1 MRSLSLVECIE
12 VKFSGK
18 ILKDALCLGDCDNDG
33 LSELVVGNTD
43 GELFIYRGDKCICKS
58 NELGTISAI
67 VVGDLLNISKNVTIV
82 ITIEGWC
89 HIFDVEYELH
99 VDDIKDDQSSI
110 EASASIA
117 EFRMIQPFHSQRIV
131 CNIKGAKLGDANNDG
146 KNELIVGLTDRVL
159 RTYQWSSELDVEESV
174 QKTEEW
180 QKWEYARSEI
190 NDMVYNGQLVALNKW
205 EFANQIGSVTLH
217 YERDK
222 GTCILV
228 GQPGGTVS
236 KISNVTSSGQKE
248 SEEVSATEGN
258 EQGQNANNLRS
269 RNPSSSSTFDVE
281 HYSLNLGKIQNPTT
295 STEVVGNIY
304 PYEAAEADHYAVA
317 TLDGTVMLCHEDSFE
332 IITQLETPVLALE
345 SLNGSFVII
354 GWEGETYLVK
364 RTLDPEVEN
373 CIIRFNFEESV
384 AAFKVGRYALSQ
396 NDHDETTHLKNRNCF
411 VYATFHESIYIYP
424 NQFL

>member
-12 VKFSGK
+12 VKFTGK

-43 GELFIYRGDKCICKS
+43 GELFIYRGDRCICKS
-58 NELGTISAI
+58 SELGTISAI
-67 VVGDLLNISKNVTIV
+67 VVGDLLNISKNVTVV

-89 HIFDVEYELH
+89 HLFDVEYEMN
-99 VDDIKDDQSSI
+99 VEDFKDDLSSI

-117 EFRMIQPFHSQRIV
+117 EFKMIQPFHSQRIV
-131 CNIKGAKLGDANNDG
+131 CNIKGAKLGDANNDR

-159 RTYQWSSELDVEESV
+159 RTYQWCSELDIEEIGEKNEVDEKVED
-174 QKTEEW
+174 Q
-180 QKWEYARSEI
+180 RSEVS
-190 NDMVYNGQLVALNKW
+190 DLVFNGKLKALNKW
-205 EFANQIGSVTLH
+205 EFANQIGSVSLH
-217 YERDK
+217 HHPDK

-236 KISNVTSSGQKE
+236 KISNVNPSGQKQ
-248 SEEVSATEGN
+248 EEVSETQETVQDQV
-258 EQGQNANNLRS
+258 ELTLRS
-269 RNPSSSSTFDVE
+269 TNHSNSSTFEVE

-295 STEVVGNIY
+295 STEVVGNIN
-304 PYEAAEADHYAVA
+304 PYEVEADHYAVA

-332 IITQLETPVLALE
+332 IVTQLETPVLGMEA
-345 SLNGSFVII
+345 LNGSFIII
-354 GWEGETYLVK
+354 GWEGETYLVN

-384 AAFKVGRYALSQ
+384 AAFKVGPYALSR
-396 NDHDETTHLKNRNCF
+396 NDHDGGAHLKNRNCF
-411 VYATFHESIYIYP
+411 VYVTFHESIYIYP